1 MSSKCKHRT
10 AGVHVNP
17 ISRHRAASSDSFKE
31 QRAGPHAPGRRVTP
45 ARERRLANTRH
56 PFDSSPF
63 SFKITIYK
71 CNRYVIN
78 WLNLT
83 SLIKTYLLEL
93 ILNQCRFRVR
103 LMIGFSREAGFAQTQ
118 WPRPL
123 VCVAPPWG
131 SPRHRLS
138 RGYLPNIH
146 TRHAP
151 PRPPRSHAGSGEASG
166 LSVLASYPFK
176 ATVGGPV

>member
-31 QRAGPHAPGRRVTP
+31 QRAGPHAPERRVTP

-78 WLNLT
+78 RLNLT

-93 ILNQCRFRVR
+93 ILNRCRFRVR
-103 LMIGFSREAGFAQTQ
+103 LMIGFSRGGRF
-118 WPRPL
+118 RPDA
-123 VCVAPPWG
+123 VAAAFGLCSSSLGLPSSSPFPGLPPQH
-131 SPRHRLS
+131 PH
-138 RGYLPNIH
+138 
-146 TRHAP
+146 P
-151 PRPPRSHAGSGEASG
+151 PRPATPPQVTCREWRSFWIER
-166 LSVLASYPFK
+166 
-176 ATVGGPV
+176 VGILPL

>member
-1 MSSKCKHRT
+1 M
-10 AGVHVNP
+10 NP

-103 LMIGFSREAGFAQTQ
+103 LMIGFSRGGRFRPDAVAGLWF
-118 WPRPL
+118 
-123 VCVAPPWG
+123 V
-131 SPRHRLS
+131 
-138 RGYLPNIH
+138 
-146 TRHAP
+146 
-151 PRPPRSHAGSGEASG
+151 
-166 LSVLASYPFK
+166 
-176 ATVGGPV
+176 